1 MSRHCTVVSHAL
13 LHLARPA
20 AAEPEIWS
28 SVEGRPRSQSAQDD
42 GDAGRE
48 EDEDGAEDEDERKTT
63 S

>member
-1 MSRHCTVVSHAL
+1 MLLRASFLSLCDLLRDSRVS
-13 LHLARPA
+13 PA
-20 AAEPEIWS
+20 P
-28 SVEGRPRSQSAQDD
+28 PPTDTSQPTQDD